1 MRSRYNFSF
10 LLIGL
15 ALAVLSA
22 MLRLWAFS
30 QTPFANGWDSY
41 FYLVQLKS
49 LEETGRMHSPEASL
63 IYPYLRLFYWL
74 TGDYVLGMKTGV
86 AVLCGLWVAVVYGST
101 AFRPSGEAPFKAL
114 STNEKGI
121 NAFFPDSLKAV
132 LPVCIALFSPQLTYF
147 AAQYPKN
154 LLGLIFFGLFVNS
167 LQRPAMGRSEI
178 SQLRTSHFAL
188 RTDFAWLLPAFW
200 LALNYFGHR
209 MTFGLAVVYL
219 VLHLLLQAKQ
229 FTATRVKKAL
239 LFGAVAAGLFL
250 IAGPFFPGLANMADS
265 GRLQGVISAT
275 PQFAPLSFVQTFGI
289 QRISAF
295 WLFEII
301 AITGLF
307 LWALFQA
314 LRRHDRERL
323 PLLLVCAL
331 LIFPF
336 LEWSVTG
343 ISWRFWMV
351 FILLIPLASA
361 KCEVDFALRTSH
373 FAWLCGLAL
382 FVAAFFSWKS
392 YQPALHD
399 PNYAQFQKITER
411 TQAYFKGQPAPEL
424 VIAHNALAEYFT
436 FSTGT
441 DAMPWLPEYAI
452 DSTRLWRIA
461 AGVHQPTLQYFS
473 GKENAGRIKNLG
485 GNYYLLPEYVWQK
498 VLHRAKA
505 EQDLDFILVAES
517 WRNPWNMRPGWL
529 LRKRG

>member
-1 MRSRYNFSF
+1 MHSRYNFSF
-10 LLIGL
+10 LFIGL

-41 FYLVQLKS
+41 FYLVQLQS
-49 LEETGRMHSPEASL
+49 LEETGQMHSPDASL

-101 AFRPSGEAPFKAL
+101 AFRPSGQAPFKAL
-114 STNEKGI
+114 VINKKGI

-229 FTATRVKKAL
+229 FTAARVKKAL

-250 IAGPFFPGLANMADS
+250 IAGQFFPGLANMADS
-265 GRLQGVISAT
+265 GRLQGVICAM
-275 PQFAPLSFVQTFGI
+275 PQFAPWSFVQTFGF
-289 QRISAF
+289 QRISVC
-295 WLFEII
+295 WLFEIV
-301 AITGLF
+301 AVTALF
-307 LWALFQA
+307 LWNVFLVFRQKNHAA
-314 LRRHDRERL
+314 L
-323 PLLLVCAL
+323 PLLLLCAA

-336 LEWSVTG
+336 LEWSTTG
-343 ISWRFWMV
+343 LAWRFWMV
-351 FILLIPLASA
+351 FILLVP
-361 KCEVDFALRTSH
+361 
-373 FAWLCGLAL
+373 
-382 FVAAFFSWKS
+382 VACLSRIRVPGGEIGVACCYLLLLMGSFFSWKS

-411 TQAYFKGQPAPEL
+411 TQTYFEGQPAPEL

-436 FSTGT
+436 YSTGT

-461 AGVHQPTLQYFS
+461 AGIHEPTLQYFS
-473 GKENAGRIKNLG
+473 GKENVGRIKNLG
-485 GNYYLLPEYVWQK
+485 GNYYLLPEYVWQQ
-498 VLHRAKA
+498 VLHRARA